1 MLLVGFTASP
11 AAAELKPGI
20 DVSRFNEQI
29 DWSQVADS
37 EIRFAF
43 VQASRGAGDDCEVKP
58 QRCGPDGLYAV
69 NYAEATANGIRVG
82 AYHRAFAT
90 GEGRAGARAD
100 ARAEARIFVKEV
112 DKLHRGDLLPALDVE
127 TPFGGLSAAEL
138 RLWVRTWLNFVER
151 KLRARPI
158 VYTNV
163 SSWAALGD
171 PTEFADAGHPLWVA
185 NFDVDVPL
193 VPADNWGG
201 QGWSIWQFT
210 SSGTVAGVEGRVDRN
225 VLRGGFRALSVR

>member
-1 MLLVGFTASP
+1 MRGPTHEPKPEYSSRKLTSCTGATSSP
-11 AAAELKPGI
+11 P
-20 DVSRFNEQI
+20 ST
-29 DWSQVADS
+29 S
-37 EIRFAF
+37 
-43 VQASRGAGDDCEVKP
+43 
-58 QRCGPDGLYAV
+58 
-69 NYAEATANGIRVG
+69 
-82 AYHRAFAT
+82 
-90 GEGRAGARAD
+90 
-100 ARAEARIFVKEV
+100 
-112 DKLHRGDLLPALDVE
+112 KL
-127 TPFGGLSAAEL
+127 FGGLSAAEL